1 MSRNWPEL
9 KIGAA
14 KLDDGESKLEAKT
27 KNKMQVDG
35 LSLALEAKAKN
46 KMQVDSLSLAFETS
60 NSFNSAH
67 MLAWN

>member
-27 KNKMQVDG
+27 KK
-35 LSLALEAKAKN
+35 
-46 KMQVDSLSLAFETS
+46 KMQVDSFSLAFEKS